1 MLSRS
6 LFVVNGG
13 VFMYGKIVDGKLQYA
28 PKNYVDSNGVMTL
41 NFDSNIEKMTE
52 EGYKEISSII
62 PKYDELTH
70 KVVKDKVTEINGK
83 INVIYKIVEKEL
95 TDVEKIELL
104 TRNISALAS
113 TVDFLLFNLL
123 SNKGEV

>member
-41 NFDSNIEKMTE
+41 NFNSNIEKMTE
-52 EGYKEISSII
+52 EGYKEVINSV

-70 KVVKDKVTEINGK
+70 KVVKDMVTEINGK
-83 INVIYKIVEKEL
+83 INVVYKIVEKEL

-123 SNKGEV
+123 SNKEEV

>member
-52 EGYKEISSII
+52 EGYKEVINSV

-70 KVVKDKVTEINGK
+70 KVVKDMVTEINGK
-83 INVIYKIVEKEL
+83 INVVYKIVEKEL
-95 TDVEKIELL
+95 TDAEKIELL

>member
-52 EGYKEISSII
+52 EGYKEVINSV

-70 KVVKDKVTEINGK
+70 KVVKDMATEINGK
-83 INVIYKIVEKEL
+83 INVVYKIVEKEL

-113 TVDFLLFNLL
+113 TVDFLLLNLL

>member
-52 EGYKEISSII
+52 EGYKEVINNV

-70 KVVKDKVTEINGK
+70 KVVKDMATEINGK
-83 INVIYKIVEKEL
+83 INVVYKVVEKEL

>member
-52 EGYKEISSII
+52 EGYKEVINSV

-70 KVVKDKVTEINGK
+70 KVVKDMVTEINGK
-83 INVIYKIVEKEL
+83 INVVYKIVEKEL

>member
-1 MLSRS
+1 
-6 LFVVNGG
+6 
-13 VFMYGKIVDGKLQYA
+13 MYGKIVDGKLQYA

-52 EGYKEISSII
+52 EGYKEVINSV

-70 KVVKDKVTEINGK
+70 KVVKDMVTEINGK
-83 INVIYKIVEKEL
+83 INVVYKIVEKEL

-113 TVDFLLFNLL
+113 TVDFLLLNLL

>member
-52 EGYKEISSII
+52 EGYKEVINSI

-70 KVVKDKVTEINGK
+70 KVVKDIATEINGK
-83 INVIYKIVEKEL
+83 INVVYKVVEKEL

-123 SNKGEV
+123 SNKEEV

>member
-52 EGYKEISSII
+52 EGYKEVINSI

-70 KVVKDKVTEINGK
+70 KVVKDIATEINGK
-83 INVIYKIVEKEL
+83 INVVYKVVEKEL

>member
-52 EGYKEISSII
+52 EGYKEVINSI

-83 INVIYKIVEKEL
+83 INVVYKIVEKEL

-113 TVDFLLFNLL
+113 TVDFLLFNSL

>member
-52 EGYKEISSII
+52 EGYKEVINSV

-70 KVVKDKVTEINGK
+70 KVVKDMVTEINGK
-83 INVIYKIVEKEL
+83 INVVYKIVEKEL

-113 TVDFLLFNLL
+113 TVDFLLLNLL
-123 SNKGEV
+123 SNKEEV

>member
-1 MLSRS
+1 
-6 LFVVNGG
+6 
-13 VFMYGKIVDGKLQYA
+13 MYGKIVDGKLQYA

-52 EGYKEISSII
+52 EGYKEVINSI

-70 KVVKDKVTEINGK
+70 KVVKDIATEINGK
-83 INVIYKIVEKEL
+83 INVVYKVVEKEL

>member
-52 EGYKEISSII
+52 EGYKEVINSV

-70 KVVKDKVTEINGK
+70 KVVKDMVTEINGK
-83 INVIYKIVEKEL
+83 INVVYKIVEKEL

-113 TVDFLLFNLL
+113 TVDFLLLNLL

>member
-52 EGYKEISSII
+52 EGYKEVINSV

-70 KVVKDKVTEINGK
+70 KVVKDMVTEINGK
-83 INVIYKIVEKEL
+83 INVVYKIVEKEL
-95 TDVEKIELL
+95 TDAEKIELL

-113 TVDFLLFNLL
+113 TVDFLLLNLL

>member
-52 EGYKEISSII
+52 EGYKEVINSV

-70 KVVKDKVTEINGK
+70 KVIKDMVTEINGK
-83 INVIYKIVEKEL
+83 INVVYKIVEKEL
-95 TDVEKIELL
+95 TDAEKIELL

-113 TVDFLLFNLL
+113 SVDFLLFNLL